1 MNHFLSPDP
10 SFLHPLP
17 PPKHEN
23 DKQNKSLDFLIS
35 KFDLVDTKRLKTDV
49 YVAFNY
55 LTERK
60 NFI

>member
-35 KFDLVDTKRLKTDV
+35 KFALVDTKRLKTDV
-49 YVAFNY
+49 YIAN
-55 LTERK
+55 LK
-60 NFI
+60 